1 MSKIDTSILVNA
13 IQRSEVTL
21 HDGRVVQIRAFVM
34 KEMKLLMMAHE
45 SGTGHEQALVQVLKS
60 CILSEL
66 DVETLPLF
74 DVEHLYLQLYK
85 LSKGNSIIPVT
96 FRCVNDVPANIPTD
110 ENEVIDQS
118 ITKKCNTEIKSNANL
133 NQVKMSEAPDSIV
146 KITDQ
151 LTIEM
156 RYPNVLEQ
164 EFFDMKKESDIFN
177 LINRCVS
184 KIYMGP
190 TVHIV
195 GDDISYDEVAEV
207 MQFVDDAGFE
217 KLTAFINEIPQV
229 ELTIPLV
236 CPNCGHAEPVVL
248 TGISDF
254 FD

>member
-13 IQRSEVTL
+13 IQQSEVTL
-21 HDGRVVQIRAFVM
+21 HDGRTVKIRAFVM

-45 SGTGHEQALVQVLKS
+45 SGSGHEQALIQVLKS
-60 CILSEL
+60 CILDEL

-96 FRCVNDVPANIPTD
+96 FRCINDVERIVGD
-110 ENEVIDQS
+110 EL
-118 ITKKCNTEIKSNANL
+118 TPRKTKCNTEIKSNANL

-195 GDDISYDEVAEV
+195 GDDIGYDEVAEV
-207 MQFVDDAGFE
+207 MQYVDDVGFT
-217 KLTAFINEIPQV
+217 KLAEFINDIPQV

-236 CPNCGHAEPVVL
+236 CPSCGHSEPVIL